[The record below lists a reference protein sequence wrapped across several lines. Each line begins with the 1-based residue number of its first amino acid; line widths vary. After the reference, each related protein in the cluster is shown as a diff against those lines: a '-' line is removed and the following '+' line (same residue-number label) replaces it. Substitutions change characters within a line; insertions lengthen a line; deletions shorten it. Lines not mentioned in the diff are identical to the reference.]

1 MSQGKGRNTSLY
13 LGLQCHESGQTE
25 TFSNSVANCDDSMI
39 VSLSSVGGHAGHV
52 AERGTMRFFITTL
65 ALILLFAICSTALQ
79 AQSLRERIAARRAK
93 LEAQAKAK
101 AAAKKAAEALN
112 VHPDSDPD
120 MWRINRFGIPTR
132 RMFGFAIAGTG
143 DSRFYAKAPRRAFD
157 ASCSEG
163 STVYFYEFINGKLH
177 LAGRGRVKKTRR
189 SRREVAVEAALRSF
203 RYSVPEVKPVPNQ
216 YRLAIVLKL
225 TPGKSP
231 RSSKWYMSP
240 KLKGADVVGWGMNE
254 KELFALGGLWIGMS
268 ENAMYAA
275 CGAPTEI
282 IKGATESRVIY
293 QRGTKTQRIMVQN
306 GKIVGLDP
314 AKPISFAFDALADHY
329 QPGTGQ

>member
-1 MSQGKGRNTSLY
+1 MTALSHSIRY
-13 LGLQCHESGQTE
+13 VCGQVE
-25 TFSNSVANCDDSMI
+25 TISNSVANCYVRMI
-39 VSLSSVGGHAGHV
+39 TSQSSVGGQVGHV

-65 ALILLFAICSTALQ
+65 AFILVFAICTTALQ
-79 AQSLRERIAARRAK
+79 AQSLRDRIAARRAK

-101 AAAKKAAEALN
+101 AAVEKAAEALN
-112 VHPDSDPD
+112 VHPDRDPE
-120 MWRINRFGIPTR
+120 MWRIERFGIPTR

-143 DSRFYAKAPRRAFD
+143 DSRFYATAPRSAF
-157 ASCSEG
+157 SETCSEG
-163 STVYFYEFINGKLH
+163 STVYFYEFTDGKLH
-177 LAGRGRVKKTRR
+177 LAGRGRVKKCRI

-225 TPGKSP
+225 TPGKGPKSC
-231 RSSKWYMSP
+231 KWYMSP
-240 KLKGADVVGWGMNE
+240 KLKGVDVVGWGMNE
-254 KELFALGGLWIGMS
+254 RELFALGGLWLGMS
-268 ENAMYAA
+268 EHAMYAA

-282 IKGATESRVIY
+282 IRGATETRVIY

-314 AKPISFAFDALADHY
+314 AKPISFAFDAMADHY
-329 QPGTGQ
+329 QPAGQ